1 MEEILRDSEKGQSSL
16 LVNRQSS
23 SEISDHS
30 FGDISASQTNKPS
43 LQLILDPSNTGTV
56 LNS

>member
-1 MEEILRDSEKGQSSL
+1 MEEILRDSEKGHSGSIDH
-16 LVNRQSS
+16 QSS
-23 SEISDHS
+23 SKISDHS
-30 FGDISASQTNKPS
+30 FGDVSASQTNKPS

>member
-16 LVNRQSS
+16 VDCQDC
-23 SEISDHS
+23 SEISDRS
-30 FGDISASQTNKPS
+30 LGNVSVSQTNKPP
-43 LQLILDPSNTGTV
+43 LHLILDPSNIGIV